1 MATQDI
7 NQRTISTYLQDDYLL
22 VWIEAFLIDR
32 KAQNL
37 SRGTLGF
44 YQRKLKNFTDFCES
58 KAVKNIMQITP
69 SLLRD
74 YLLELETKGHNPGG
88 CHAAYRT
95 VKTFL
100 RWWENEVEPK
110 DWSNPIRKVKAPKRS
125 IEPLDPVDIE
135 AVKAMMGVCSHN
147 LTGQRDKA
155 MMLFLLDTGVR
166 ASELVSISLEDVNP
180 TTGDVLVRVGKG
192 RKPRTVYLGSK
203 SRKAL
208 RAYLKLRRDKCE
220 ALWITDEEERLTFW
234 GVKSLMT
241 RRANQAHVKIPQ
253 LHAFRRWFAL
263 SCLRAGMNVYSLQE
277 LMGHADLQVL
287 RRYLNQTNQDLREA
301 HNRASPIDN
310 AGM

>member
-1 MATQDI
+1 MTTNDV

-32 KAQNL
+32 KAQNM

-44 YQRKLKNFTDFCES
+44 YQCKLKNFADFCES
-58 KAVKNIMQITP
+58 KAVKNIIQITP
-69 SLLRD
+69 SLLRE
-74 YLLELETKGHNPGG
+74 YLLEFETKGHNPGG

-110 DWSNPIRKVKAPKRS
+110 DWSNPICKVKAPKLS
-125 IEPLDPVDIE
+125 IEPLEPVDIE
-135 AVKAMMGVCSHN
+135 VVKAMMGACSHN

-166 ASELVSISLEDVNP
+166 ASELVSINLADVNP
-180 TTGDVLVRVGKG
+180 ITGDVLVRIGKG

-208 RAYLKLRRDKCE
+208 RAYLKLRRDNCD
-220 ALWITDEEERLTFW
+220 ALWVTDEEERLTFW
-234 GVKSLMT
+234 GVKSLMI
-241 RRANQAHVKIPQ
+241 RRANQVHVKTPQ

-263 SCLRAGMNVYSLQE
+263 SCLRAGMDVYSIQE

-287 RRYLNQTNQDLREA
+287 KRYLKQTNQDIREA
-301 HNRASPIDN
+301 HRRAGPVDN
-310 AGM
+310 AY